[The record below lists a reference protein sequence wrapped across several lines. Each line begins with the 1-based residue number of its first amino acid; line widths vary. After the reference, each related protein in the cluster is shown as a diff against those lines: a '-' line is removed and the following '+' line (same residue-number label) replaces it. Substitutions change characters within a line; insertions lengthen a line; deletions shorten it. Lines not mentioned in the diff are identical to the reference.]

1 MQVVRRMCVALFLF
15 TAGCG
20 AAQRV
25 AECTVQDSQLL
36 ADDFADAIWDDVR
49 RGHRSPSKFL
59 TETWAGFIAEFG
71 VAAVRCS
78 LEELIREW
86 RKPAQKSPGH
96 QAATLIATELR
107 DSL

>member
-1 MQVVRRMCVALFLF
+1 MDVVRRVCVVLFLF
-15 TAGCG
+15 AVGCG
-20 AAQRV
+20 SAQRV

-36 ADDFADAIWDDVR
+36 ADDFASAIWDDVR
-49 RGHRSPSKFL
+49 RGRRSPSKFL
-59 TETWAGFIAEFG
+59 TETWAGFVAEFG

-86 RKPAQKSPGH
+86 SSAAQKSPGH
-96 QAATLIATELR
+96 QAATLIAAELR